1 MYASEL
7 LDAGMEPTWA
17 HERRFQLHRKKLQQI
32 RGRSLVPVSQP
43 VSATR
48 TSLPRLKAPSFLEAE
63 RQEAI
68 KRENALLMQKLVTIA
83 EGKKLRKARRSLEPR
98 SLNEYL
104 RKKEEDRI
112 KAENDAFSRRLME
125 KAGEISKRQLDL
137 SFFESQR
144 YKRQISKTQILKS
157 QLKGIRP
164 NPLTDSDSEA
174 KGNGSAGEQL
184 TKRSPKAYQRPNELS
199 PLNRTVPAME
209 LAALQETAMDTKGE
223 IAVLVDGKK
232 TKRRAKGLNETT
244 EGRVQGKQ
252 LQTSVLSQP
261 LSKRTIEQ
269 SATESTA
276 RKPVPPA
283 PKSTTDKV
291 TPKKSPV
298 RGKEQMQ
305 GESTAENALSEQPA
319 LSPVPLQLPE
329 KAVSPL
335 AEERKANQTLETVKE
350 ETPNP
355 PVSESA
361 EVDEATAFKPSPQEP
376 PPVSTVPEA
385 AELPKSSAE
394 EVAQPSSVEQ
404 ADTNAG
410 NQAPVPV
417 PETEVAAVSPPAD
430 PQPVQEALQT
440 PLEEQS
446 SA

>member
-1 MYASEL
+1 
-7 LDAGMEPTWA
+7 
-17 HERRFQLHRKKLQQI
+17 
-32 RGRSLVPVSQP
+32 
-43 VSATR
+43 
-48 TSLPRLKAPSFLEAE
+48 
-63 RQEAI
+63 
-68 KRENALLMQKLVTIA
+68 MQKLVTIA

-209 LAALQETAMDTKGE
+209 LAALQEKAMDTKGE

-276 RKPVPPA
+276 RKPIPPA

-298 RGKEQMQ
+298 RGKEQTQ
-305 GESTAENALSEQPA
+305 VESTAENALSEQPA
-319 LSPVPLQLPE
+319 LSPVPPQLPE

-335 AEERKANQTLETVKE
+335 VEERKANQTLETVKE
-350 ETPNP
+350 ETPYP

-376 PPVSTVPEA
+376 PPVSTVPET

-417 PETEVAAVSPPAD
+417 PETEVAVVSPPAD